1 MTKSAWRIT
10 PEDDVAVVL
19 EDVAQGEQVRC
30 GSLLLTAGAAI
41 PQGHKIACREIPAGE
56 MVKKYGVAI
65 GAALEEIC
73 PGSYVHTHN
82 LLDITERLCETYRE
96 QYLKEGQSN
105 D

>member
-56 MVKKYGVAI
+56 MVRNMAWRLGRLWRRSAL
-65 GAALEEIC
+65 AAMSTPTTSWI
-73 PGSYVHTHN
+73 SRSVSARHTGN
-82 LLDITERLCETYRE
+82 NT
-96 QYLKEGQSN
+96 
-105 D
+105 